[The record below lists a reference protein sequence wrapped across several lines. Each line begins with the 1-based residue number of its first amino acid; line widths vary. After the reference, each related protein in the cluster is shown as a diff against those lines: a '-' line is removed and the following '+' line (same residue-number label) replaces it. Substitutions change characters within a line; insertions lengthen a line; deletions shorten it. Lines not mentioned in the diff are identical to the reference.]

1 MGSAGGSRNRQR
13 KEGRRVKHQEGATPH
28 VLRKTTGPDDAV
40 ADVDVLSGIRSAP
53 KPDVAPIAVAKEKRP
68 RVLPR
73 TRAGAW

>member
-1 MGSAGGSRNRQR
+1 MCF
-13 KEGRRVKHQEGATPH
+13 E
-28 VLRKTTGPDDAV
+28 KTTGPDDAV

-68 RVLPR
+68 RVLSR